1 MYSTSIVL
9 ATGFVAVTIL
19 LSAPRFTVRLAEVL
33 RTTLPFTAV
42 IGIAKVPGADA
53 VVVDTVIAEV
63 VLPAGTTAGLKL
75 TPGNVELR
83 DTAPANGAVR
93 LMVIV

>member
-1 MYSTSIVL
+1 L
-9 ATGFVAVTIL
+9 ATGFVAVTIP
-19 LSAPRFTVRLAEVL
+19 LSAPRFIVRFAEV
-33 RTTLPFTAV
+33 FTAV
-42 IGIAKVPGADA
+42 FPFTPLIGIEKVPGADV
-53 VVVDTVIAEV
+53 VVVDTVIMEV
-63 VLPAGTTAGLKL
+63 VLPAGITAGLKL